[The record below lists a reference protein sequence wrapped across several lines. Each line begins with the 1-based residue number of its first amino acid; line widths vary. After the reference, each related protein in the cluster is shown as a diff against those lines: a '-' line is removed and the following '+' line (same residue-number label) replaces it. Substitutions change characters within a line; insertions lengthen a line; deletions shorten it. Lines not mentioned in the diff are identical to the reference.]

1 MDPLVVEDLR
11 ADPARYPQDHQ
22 MISAYPSHVLI
33 LIQKAGSRG
42 IRLIR
47 LSDSLEDMIQNDED
61 HRMQRCNQQG
71 PAPQSKHVFLD
82 KFPSLNGTMT
92 TEAARKWSRSSYLKN
107 TEEPTTQQCSN
118 KIVN

>member
-11 ADPARYPQDHQ
+11 ADPARYPKDHQ

-47 LSDSLEDMIQNDED
+47 LLDSLEDMIQNDED

-71 PAPQSKHVFLD
+71 PAPQSKRVFGQVSQLEWYHD
-82 KFPSLNGTMT
+82 HRGSKKMVPFFLPEEDTRTNNSTM
-92 TEAARKWSRSSYLKN
+92 
-107 TEEPTTQQCSN
+107 QQ
-118 KIVN
+118 